1 MLKVKIF
8 EEECEQELEDR
19 INRFLGT
26 IKEHQLRDIK
36 YNVEVAEDFDEDD
49 DETTSF
55 IYSFSALILYES

>member
-8 EEECEQELEDR
+8 EEECEQELEGQ
-19 INRFLGT
+19 INCFLET

-36 YNVEVAEDFDEDD
+36 YNVEIAEDFDEEDN
-49 DETTSF
+49 ETTSF